1 MASPAGVFT
10 TFESIG
16 DREDL
21 SDVIYLISPTETPF
35 MSMAGKTKASGR
47 FHEWQTDVLATA
59 AQNLTIEGDDAT
71 ISTATPTVRLGNY
84 CQILSKAVAV
94 SGSQQVISKAGRDNE
109 MAYQISKRSKE
120 LKRDLEKVVSGAY
133 GSSAGTSAA
142 AQGMASSESWIF
154 TNRTDIGS
162 GSAALATTPGFIS
175 GTVAAPTDNS
185 NAATMSKAA
194 LDSVIQ
200 AAWTSGGDPKYILT
214 GAFNKTKIA
223 GFTGIATLYKDVP
236 GMQQGTIVGGAD
248 AYVSNFGNHTIVPS
262 RFCRTNTVQ
271 VLDMDYWAL
280 AYLRPFTQFPLA
292 KTGDSEKREILCEVT
307 LESRNEAASGK
318 VTTTTTS

>member
-21 SDVIYLISPTETPF
+21 SDVIYMISPTETPM
-35 MSMAGKTKASGR
+35 MSMSGKTKASGR
-47 FHEWQTDVLATA
+47 FHEWQTDVLAA
-59 AQNLTIEGDDAT
+59 AASNKQIEGDDAT

-120 LKRDLEKVVSGAY
+120 LKRDLEKAVSGNQ

-142 AQGMASSESWIF
+142 AQSLASSESWIF
-154 TNRTDIGS
+154 TNRTDVGS
-162 GSAALATTPGFIS
+162 GSAALATTAGFIS
-175 GTVAAPTDNS
+175 GTVAAPVDNS
-185 NAATMSKAA
+185 NAATIAKAN
-194 LDSVIQ
+194 LDAIIQ
-200 AAWTSGGDPKYILT
+200 AVWTAGGDPKYVLT
-214 GAFNKTKIA
+214 GPYNKTKIA

-236 GMQQGTIVGGAD
+236 GMQQATIIGGAD
-248 AYVSNFGNHTIVPS
+248 AYVSNFGTHTIVPS
-262 RFCRTNTVQ
+262 RFNRDSCVQ

-280 AYLRPFTQFPLA
+280 AYLRPFNQFPLA
-292 KTGDSEKREILCEVT
+292 KTGDSEKRQILCEVT

-318 VTTTTTS
+318 ITTCSTS